1 MHNPYIDN
9 MQPEAVEYLSL
20 NEAISLCGISDY
32 EAGELVDYGAI
43 RFHHTV
49 NEQGFLSCEHLH
61 TLQTA
66 CKQRR
71 DYDLDLFAIVISVA
85 YLETISALEKVGG
98 TDQLQIQRFKR
109 RKLLL
114 KDQISKLEDRLTP
127 DIIA

>member
-9 MQPEAVEYLSL
+9 LQPEAVEYLSL
-20 NEAISLCGISDY
+20 DEAISLCGISDY
-32 EAGELVDYGAI
+32 EAGELVDYGTI

-85 YLETISALEKVGG
+85 YLETISALEKELQKCRANKK
-98 TDQLQIQRFKR
+98 TDTDLN
-109 RKLLL
+109 LLFN
-114 KDQISKLEDRLTP
+114 
-127 DIIA
+127 